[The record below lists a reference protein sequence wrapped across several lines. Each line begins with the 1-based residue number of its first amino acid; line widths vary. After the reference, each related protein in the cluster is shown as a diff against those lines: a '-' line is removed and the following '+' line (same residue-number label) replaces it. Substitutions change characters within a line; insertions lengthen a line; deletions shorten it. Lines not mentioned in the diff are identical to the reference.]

1 MKNESCNSQY
11 GFTLIELAIVLV
23 IIGVLVGSFIG
34 TIGARIDTTHRAET
48 ISRLEEIKQAIMGY
62 AYSSIGP
69 NLPCP
74 DCSAGTCTGG
84 TPNDGVED
92 RNNGA
97 CSTGNSVG
105 NLPWITLGLG
115 QSDAWNTRY
124 SYWVDPDFAVDG
136 SGPGAPFVLTEN
148 GSGRINTR
156 SPDGTA
162 TPVLATNAI
171 MVVYSHGKNTYG
183 GTTSEGDARPAI
195 PASNIDES
203 DNTDG
208 NAIFISRSPSGPD
221 ASTAGGEFDD
231 ILIWMSDYELK
242 ARMVEIGKLP

>member
-1 MKNESCNSQY
+1 MKQSRLNIQH

-48 ISRLEEIKQAIMGY
+48 ITGLEEIRQAILGY
-62 AYSSIGP
+62 TYSSPGP

-74 DCSAGTCTGG
+74 DCTLACTGG
-84 TPNDGVED
+84 TPNDGMED

-97 CSTGNSVG
+97 CSTGNNVG
-105 NLPWITLGLG
+105 NLPWVTLGLG
-115 QSDAWNTRY
+115 QSDVWNTRY
-124 SYWVDPDFAVDG
+124 RYWVDSDFAEDG
-136 SGPGAPFVLTEN
+136 SGAGVPFVLTDT

-156 SPDGTA
+156 SPNGAT
-162 TPVLATNAI
+162 TPVVATNAV
-171 MVVYSHGKNTYG
+171 MVVFSHGKNTYG
-183 GTTSEGDARPAI
+183 GITSEGDARPAI
-195 PASNIDES
+195 PASDVDEAE
-203 DNTDG
+203 NADG
-208 NAIFISRSPSGPD
+208 NAIFVSRSPSGPE

-242 ARMVEIGKLP
+242 ARMVETGKLP